1 MKKILFC
8 DLDGTLLD
16 NENNIDEFTLK
27 KLKNYIKD
35 GGKLVIATGRLDH
48 DIKVVEEKLGIAGEY
63 RISQNGAV
71 IKDKNDNV
79 ILNNTIPKDI
89 VLDIR
94 DYLETID
101 LRVEA
106 SNLTNR
112 YFKSERPNGEV
123 AEFVDS
129 SIIDKHYL
137 DKIGNEINPNI
148 FLIFG
153 DEEKFK
159 PIKENIDLNFSNK
172 VECIMTSPSSLEIF
186 NKESSKG
193 KAIRYILEKEDLKI
207 DDVIACGD
215 SDNDVSMFEELNIS
229 AALSHSKE
237 IVRQKASHVVE
248 SVGDCIESLCY

>member
-16 NENNIDEFTLK
+16 HKNNIDEFSLK

-48 DIKVVEEKLGIAGEY
+48 DIKEVEEKLGIIGEY

-79 ILNNTIPKDI
+79 ILNNTIPKD
-89 VLDIR
+89 VVFDIR
-94 DYLETID
+94 DYLSTVE

-112 YFKSERPNGEV
+112 YFKSKRPNGEV
-123 AEFVDS
+123 SEFVDS
-129 SIIDKHYL
+129 SIIDENYFE
-137 DKIGNEINPNI
+137 KIGNEINPNI

-172 VECIMTSPSSLEIF
+172 VECIMTSPVSLEIF

-193 KAIRYILEKEDLKI
+193 KAIRYILEKEGLKI

-237 IVRQKASHVVE
+237 IVRKKASHVVE